1 MATYSD
7 KKGILNAVL
16 SVLIVGLDLVLI
28 LIGLG
33 FVIGLYELLK

>member
-16 SVLIVGLDLVLI
+16 SVLIVGLDLVLV

-33 FVIGLYELLK
+33 FVIGIYELLK

>member
-16 SVLIVGLDLVLI
+16 SVLIIGLDLVLV

>member
-1 MATYSD
+1 MATCSD

-16 SVLIVGLDLVLI
+16 SVLIVGLDLVLV